1 MPQLVCVPAAVYRV
15 VSAEEQVSQ
24 LQIAPYH
31 NRGQKDTD
39 SGEKMA
45 SLYLH
50 RPGVGPSQLKNTPI
64 AVLIRGSEL

>member
-24 LQIAPYH
+24 LQVAPYH

-39 SGEKMA
+39 NGGKMA
-45 SLYLH
+45 SFHLH
-50 RPGVGPSQLKNTPI
+50 RPGVGPAQLKNTPI
-64 AVLIRGSEL
+64 AVLICGSEV